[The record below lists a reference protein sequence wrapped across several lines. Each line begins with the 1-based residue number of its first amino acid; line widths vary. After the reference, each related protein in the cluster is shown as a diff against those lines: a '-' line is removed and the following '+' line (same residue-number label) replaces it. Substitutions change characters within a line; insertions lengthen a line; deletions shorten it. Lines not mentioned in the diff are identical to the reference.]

1 MRQPSVGIGVLGCGN
16 VGAALV
22 RLLLSER
29 KEIAERS
36 GVDLEVVAVAVRSA
50 SKERGVDLSGLR
62 VTRDAHS
69 VVADPQV
76 DVVCELIGGIEPAR
90 TLVLQALEL
99 GKPVV
104 TANKELLAN
113 CGRELSVA
121 ARRQGLPLLFEASVA
136 AALPVVRMLTDS
148 LVGERIVRLVGI
160 VNGTTNFVLTR
171 MAAEGI
177 DYAEALAEA
186 QRLGYAER
194 DPTADVEGH
203 DAAAKAAILAS
214 IAFGRSVVA
223 GDVYCEGIDGIG
235 ADEIAFAGQL
245 GYTIKL
251 LAIAELVDGPR
262 GAEVAVRVHPT
273 MLSDDHPL
281 ASVHDSLNAV
291 YLEGAACGE
300 LMVLGRGAGGLPTAS
315 AVLGDVIAAAHAH
328 RNKTVPITAAL
339 AAEPAQIRPMDDL
352 SSAFFLRLDVVDRPG
367 VLAAVADVLG
377 RHQISVRSMEQVG
390 IADEA
395 RLLFVTHL
403 VLERDM
409 QATLAELRRLEPV
422 RRVGAVLRVL
432 AEP

>member
-1 MRQPSVGIGVLGCGN
+1 MGQTEVGIGVLGCGN

-22 RLLLSER
+22 SLLLAER

-36 GVDLEVVAVAVRSA
+36 GVDLSVIGVAVRSE
-50 SKERGVDLSGLR
+50 SKERGVDLSGIR
-62 VTRDAHS
+62 VTRDAS
-69 VVADPQV
+69 SLVADPQV
-76 DVVCELIGGIEPAR
+76 EVVCELIGGIEPAR

-104 TANKELLAN
+104 SANKELLAN
-113 CGRELSVA
+113 CGRELAGA
-121 ARRQGLPLLFEASVA
+121 ARRSGVPLLFEASVA
-136 AALPVVRMLTDS
+136 AALPVVRMLTES
-148 LVGERIVRLVGI
+148 LVGERISRLVGI
-160 VNGTTNFVLTR
+160 VNGTTNFVLSR
-171 MAAEGI
+171 MTAEGV

-235 ADEIAFAGQL
+235 ADEIAFAAEL

-251 LAIAELVDGPR
+251 LAIAELLGGDR
-262 GAEVAVRVHPT
+262 SYEVAVRVHPT
-273 MLSDDHPL
+273 MLRQDHPL

-291 YLEGAACGE
+291 YLEGAAAGE

-315 AVLGDVIAAAHAH
+315 AVLGDVIAAARALGGGA
-328 RNKTVPITAAL
+328 VPVSPAL
-339 AAEPAQIRPMDDL
+339 GAEPASIRPMDDL
-352 SSAFFLRLDVVDRPG
+352 SSAFFLRLDVVDQPG
-367 VLAAVADVLG
+367 VLAAVAEVLG
-377 RHQISVRSMEQVG
+377 RHRISVRSMEQIG

-403 VLERDM
+403 ALERDM
-409 QATLAELRRLEPV
+409 QATLADLRRLEPV

>member
-1 MRQPSVGIGVLGCGN
+1 MGQTAVGIGVLGCGN

-22 RLLLSER
+22 SLLLAER

-36 GVDLEVVAVAVRSA
+36 GVDLSVIGVAVRSE
-50 SKERGVDLSGLR
+50 SKERGVDLSGIR
-62 VTRDAHS
+62 VTRDAS
-69 VVADPQV
+69 SLVADPQV
-76 DVVCELIGGIEPAR
+76 EVVCELIGGIEPAR

-104 TANKELLAN
+104 SANKELLAN
-113 CGRELSVA
+113 CGRELAGA
-121 ARRQGLPLLFEASVA
+121 ARRSGVPLLFEASVA
-136 AALPVVRMLTDS
+136 AALPVVRMLTES
-148 LVGERIVRLVGI
+148 LVGERISRLVGI
-160 VNGTTNFVLTR
+160 VNGTTNFVLSR
-171 MAAEGI
+171 MTAEGV

-235 ADEIAFAGQL
+235 ADEIAFAAEL

-251 LAIAELVDGPR
+251 LAIAELLGGDR
-262 GAEVAVRVHPT
+262 SYEVAVRVHPT
-273 MLSDDHPL
+273 MLRQDHPL

-291 YLEGAACGE
+291 YLEGAAAGE

-315 AVLGDVIAAAHAH
+315 AVLGDVIAAARALGGGA
-328 RNKTVPITAAL
+328 VPVSPAL
-339 AAEPAQIRPMDDL
+339 GAEPASIRPMDDL
-352 SSAFFLRLDVVDRPG
+352 SSAFFLRLDVVDQPG
-367 VLAAVADVLG
+367 VLAAVAEVLG
-377 RHQISVRSMEQVG
+377 RHRISVRSMEQIG

-403 VLERDM
+403 ALERDM
-409 QATLAELRRLEPV
+409 QATLADLRRLEPV

>member
-1 MRQPSVGIGVLGCGN
+1 MGQTEVGIGVLGCGN

-22 RLLLSER
+22 SLLLAER

-36 GVDLEVVAVAVRSA
+36 GVDLSVIGVAVRSE
-50 SKERGVDLSGLR
+50 SKERGVDLSGIR
-62 VTRDAHS
+62 VTRDAS
-69 VVADPQV
+69 SLVADPQV
-76 DVVCELIGGIEPAR
+76 EVVCELIGGIEPAR

-104 TANKELLAN
+104 SANKELLAN
-113 CGRELSVA
+113 CGRELAGA
-121 ARRQGLPLLFEASVA
+121 ARRSGVPLLFEASVA
-136 AALPVVRMLTDS
+136 AALPVVRMLTES
-148 LVGERIVRLVGI
+148 LVGERISRLVGI
-160 VNGTTNFVLTR
+160 VNGTTNFVLSR
-171 MAAEGI
+171 MTAEGV

-235 ADEIAFAGQL
+235 ADEIAFAAEL

-251 LAIAELVDGPR
+251 LAIAELLGGDR
-262 GAEVAVRVHPT
+262 SYEVAVRVHPT
-273 MLSDDHPL
+273 MLRQDHPL

-291 YLEGAACGE
+291 YLEGAAAGE

-315 AVLGDVIAAAHAH
+315 AVLGDVIAAARA
-328 RNKTVPITAAL
+328 RRGGAVPVSPAL
-339 AAEPAQIRPMDDL
+339 GAEPASIRPMDDL
-352 SSAFFLRLDVVDRPG
+352 SSAFFLRLDVVDQPG
-367 VLAAVADVLG
+367 VLAAVAEVLG
-377 RHQISVRSMEQVG
+377 RHRISVRSMEQIG

-403 VLERDM
+403 ALERDM
-409 QATLAELRRLEPV
+409 QATLADLRRLEPV

>member
-1 MRQPSVGIGVLGCGN
+1 V
-16 VGAALV
+16 
-22 RLLLSER
+22 E
-29 KEIAERS
+29 
-36 GVDLEVVAVAVRSA
+36 
-50 SKERGVDLSGLR
+50 
-62 VTRDAHS
+62 
-69 VVADPQV
+69 
-76 DVVCELIGGIEPAR
+76 VVCELIGGIEPAR

-104 TANKELLAN
+104 SANKELLAN
-113 CGRELSVA
+113 CGRELAGA
-121 ARRQGLPLLFEASVA
+121 ARRSGVPLLFEASVA
-136 AALPVVRMLTDS
+136 AALPVVRMLTES
-148 LVGERIVRLVGI
+148 LVGERISRLVGI
-160 VNGTTNFVLTR
+160 VNGTTNFVLSR
-171 MAAEGI
+171 MTAEGV

-235 ADEIAFAGQL
+235 ADEIAFAAEL

-251 LAIAELVDGPR
+251 LAIAELLGGDR
-262 GAEVAVRVHPT
+262 SYEVAVRVHPT
-273 MLSDDHPL
+273 MLRQDHPL

-291 YLEGAACGE
+291 YLEGAAAGE

-315 AVLGDVIAAAHAH
+315 AVLGDVIAAARALGGGA
-328 RNKTVPITAAL
+328 VPVSPAL
-339 AAEPAQIRPMDDL
+339 GAEPASIRPMDDL
-352 SSAFFLRLDVVDRPG
+352 SSAFFLRLDVVDQPG
-367 VLAAVADVLG
+367 VLAAVAEVLG
-377 RHQISVRSMEQVG
+377 RHRISVRSMEQIG

-403 VLERDM
+403 ALERDM
-409 QATLAELRRLEPV
+409 QATLADLRRLEPV